1 MMLDAIAQL
10 FPLAVVVALS
20 PLPLMGVI
28 VILLS
33 PGGGMRGL
41 ALLAG
46 RVVGVAVVVGVFTAF
61 AEYFVGLGGS
71 PIVTA
76 VVRLIFGAAL
86 MTYAVVKWL
95 RRPRGSDAEQPPKWM
110 ASLEGLSGWR
120 SFRLGITVSVLN
132 PKELALGVGAGLVI
146 GSALYGWGE
155 SIVAVVVYTV
165 IASITVA
172 APVVAVL
179 VAGPRVTDSLGEL
192 RGWLVRNNSTVVAA
206 VMLIFGA
213 ILFSNGLGAL

>member
-20 PLPLMGVI
+20 PLPLMAVI
-28 VILLS
+28 VIVLAPS
-33 PGGGMRGL
+33 GGMRGL
-41 ALLAG
+41 ALLGG
-46 RVVGVAVVVGVFTAF
+46 RLLGVAVVVGVFTAF

-71 PIVTA
+71 PVVAA
-76 VVRLIFGAAL
+76 VVRLIFGVAL
-86 MTYAVVKWL
+86 MAYAVIKWL
-95 RRPRGSDAEQPPKWM
+95 RRPRGTDAEKPPKWM

-120 SFRLGITVSVLN
+120 SFRLGVTVSIINL
-132 PKELALGVGAGLVI
+132 KELALGAGAGLVI
-146 GSALYGWGE
+146 GSVLYGWGE
-155 SIVAVVVYTV
+155 SISAVVIYTV

-172 APVVAVL
+172 APVIAVL
-179 VAGPRVTDSLGEL
+179 VAGPRVMESLAEF
-192 RGWLVRNNSTVVAA
+192 RSWLVRNNSAVVAA